1 MIFVLILAFALR
13 IINLSQS
20 LWLDE
25 AITALTVKNYDF
37 INIITGF
44 AKGDF
49 HPPLYY
55 LILKFWT
62 NLFGYS
68 EIALRMPS
76 VIFGVLTVFFVYKL
90 GGKKAALLMAV
101 NPLAV
106 YYSQEARMYS
116 LAAFAVTAAVYFF
129 QNKRYFLWGLFFLI
143 GLYSD
148 YLVWFMIPVFIL
160 KNKKSLLIVLI
171 LFPLIF
177 LLKEQLNLATLSDS
191 AWLQV
196 IGGLD
201 PKSVPLVL
209 VKFVF
214 GRISA
219 GYFAIISVIYLWF
232 LSNAK
237 NRFNW
242 LWLGLPILIGFI
254 LSFKIPVFVY
264 FRFLFVLP
272 AFVLL
277 LAEGT
282 PKNIKFIIFI
292 TIISVISLGIFNFN
306 SRFQRED
313 WRAVVNYIKNNKVFM
328 PSRAQDAA
336 LKYYSPNIIINDV
349 NNITLGQEKTIYLV
363 RYVQEIFDQRDFL
376 RRVLELSG
384 YIKAEEKVFNGVV
397 VWKYENRY

>member
-1 MIFVLILAFALR
+1 
-13 IINLSQS
+13 
-20 LWLDE
+20 
-25 AITALTVKNYDF
+25 
-37 INIITGF
+37 
-44 AKGDF
+44 
-49 HPPLYY
+49 
-55 LILKFWT
+55 
-62 NLFGYS
+62 
-68 EIALRMPS
+68 
-76 VIFGVLTVFFVYKL
+76 
-90 GGKKAALLMAV
+90 
-101 NPLAV
+101 
-106 YYSQEARMYS
+106 
-116 LAAFAVTAAVYFF
+116 
-129 QNKRYFLWGLFFLI
+129 
-143 GLYSD
+143 
-148 YLVWFMIPVFIL
+148 
-160 KNKKSLLIVLI
+160 
-171 LFPLIF
+171 
-177 LLKEQLNLATLSDS
+177 
-191 AWLQV
+191 
-196 IGGLD
+196 
-201 PKSVPLVL
+201 
-209 VKFVF
+209 
-214 GRISA
+214 
-219 GYFAIISVIYLWF
+219 VIYLWF